1 MLASRT
7 RGYLHCARRFTS
19 SIAGIG
25 LAAFLEILTLPES
38 IK

>member
-19 SIAGIG
+19 SIAGIR
-25 LAAFLEILTLPES
+25 LAVLLEILAVPES
-38 IK
+38 VK